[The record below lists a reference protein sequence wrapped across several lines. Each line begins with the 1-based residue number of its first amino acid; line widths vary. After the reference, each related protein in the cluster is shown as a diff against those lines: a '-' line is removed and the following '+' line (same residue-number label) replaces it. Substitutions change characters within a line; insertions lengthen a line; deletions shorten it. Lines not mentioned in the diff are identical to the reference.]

1 MFNVTKKSLQWGE
14 ETLTLETG
22 KVARQAD
29 GTVIATLGET
39 SVMANVTFAKQ
50 AKEGQDFFPLTVHY
64 QEKFSAAG
72 RIPGGFFKRE
82 GRATE

>member
-1 MFNVTKKSLQWGE
+1 MFNVTTKTMEWGD

-39 SVMANVTFAKQ
+39 SVMANVTFAK
-50 AKEGQDFFPLTVHY
+50 APKPGQDFFPLTVHY

-72 RIPGGFFKRE
+72 RIPCLLYTSPSPRD
-82 GRATE
+82 